1 MANLY
6 RSQTDKK
13 LTGLCGGLAEYLNV
27 DANLLRVIL
36 IITAVFTGGTVI
48 LLYVLISLVI
58 PKESVLQPSFQNQYT
73 ANNHSNVEQK
83 SQTQT
88 TTTYDSGSK
97 IDDMMKDIEKKAMQ
111 QEIEELKSKLA
122 KYEKG
127 EKNNGSF

>member
-27 DANLLRVIL
+27 DANLLRIIL

-48 LLYVLISLVI
+48 LLYFLISLVI
-58 PKESVLQPSFQNQYT
+58 SKEPVLQPSFQNQHT
-73 ANNHSNVEQK
+73 AYDHSNVQQK
-83 SQTQT
+83 SQAQP

-97 IDDMMKDIEKKAMQ
+97 IDDMMKDVEKKAMQ
-111 QEIEELKSKLA
+111 QEIENLKSKLA

-127 EKNNGSF
+127 EQK

>member
-58 PKESVLQPSFQNQYT
+58 PKEPALQSSFQNQHT
-73 ANNHSNVEQK
+73 AYDQSTVQQN
-83 SQTQT
+83 SQTQS

-111 QEIEELKSKLA
+111 QEIEDLKSKLA

-127 EKNNGSF
+127 EQK